1 MGHPQGVTC
10 PLLPVP
16 VTAVYCERGW
26 GACVCC
32 FLPGLWAS
40 ACRDLLGVQPAY
52 EPGVVVGSHW
62 VSHGSLGLFSLSPS
76 LAPTLTAGT
85 LPSSPPSIAF
95 HPPSVICH
103 SLPPAAPPCPYLPP
117 PCSFPLFF
125 PSVFGLLVSFP
136 LLSGVW
142 TLVLWSRPLL
152 RELLWGSQRKGQVTP
167 F

>member
-1 MGHPQGVTC
+1 MSPALCCQSLSPQCTVSVGGGRVF
-10 PLLPVP
+10 
-16 VTAVYCERGW
+16 AVSCRAFGPPH
-26 GACVCC
+26 A
-32 FLPGLWAS
+32 
-40 ACRDLLGVQPAY
+40 RDLLGVQPAY
-52 EPGVVVGSHW
+52 EPGVVVGSHR

-95 HPPSVICH
+95 HPPSIICH